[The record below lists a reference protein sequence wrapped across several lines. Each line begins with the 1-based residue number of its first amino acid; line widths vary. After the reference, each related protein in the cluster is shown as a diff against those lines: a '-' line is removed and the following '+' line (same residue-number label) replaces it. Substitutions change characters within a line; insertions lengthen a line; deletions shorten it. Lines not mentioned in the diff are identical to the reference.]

1 MLHTGEG
8 GCVKI
13 LLNNQIHAGILDIR
27 VEYVTRNL
35 VTTSTNNNSA
45 RAENMKGWDNMES
58 LIVSNKQYLSAQ
70 LNKATE
76 QIKSFDMSVRNNQF
90 GIAYVMGQVE
100 EHKYYEQDGFD
111 NAASWAMDA
120 FGIKKSLAY
129 QLITVGREYIREIR
143 NNKGRLVGFAS
154 NIVESEPNTMPVID
168 YTANQL
174 GRLATLG
181 HDEVKRL
188 HDEGTL
194 SPRMTAKE
202 IQDFLRATKAIKAN
216 SEHEEQ
222 SEQSEQPEQPEQP
235 IVIGTRFAMFDDVNT
250 SALIAELNARGFEV
264 RRDGF
269 VQRYVWASLE

>member
-1 MLHTGEG
+1 
-8 GCVKI
+8 
-13 LLNNQIHAGILDIR
+13 
-27 VEYVTRNL
+27 
-35 VTTSTNNNSA
+35 
-45 RAENMKGWDNMES
+45 MES

-154 NIVESEPNTMPVID
+154 NIVESEPNTMPIID

-216 SEHEEQ
+216 PEPE
-222 SEQSEQPEQPEQP
+222 EQPEQPEPEEQP
-235 IVIGTRFAMFDDVNT
+235 ETEEQSDPPIEVGTRFAMFDDIKTV
-250 SALIAELNARGFEV
+250 ALIAELNKRGFEV
-264 RRDGF
+264 RWNGL
-269 VQRYVWASLE
+269 VQRHFWTPEQ